1 MGLTE
6 MHLRPFD
13 AQGFVLLLEM
23 YINSA
28 LYSLAVANMPAS
40 NDPTGRNISTNETR
54 RLVRLQLPLFV
65 KVADVTRSV
74 DRLQAVRE
82 AVEHVESRADRLLA
96 DVARRRATRSE
107 FDPSRLRLPGS
118 RQKARFFS
126 DVFRRCEIALMSES
140 GGSSD
145 RLPEVSFPAFDAVSA
160 ALVFQVQSAIALLS
174 GFADGDRLWWEDRVH
189 THMDRL
195 ETWTQTP
202 SVRQQRADTILTA
215 GLSCIDVSACW
226 SFAVQE
232 CSVILQVPEDQLV
245 LPSKTEM
252 HGMVF
257 GWARRAVEAELKK
270 RR

>member
-1 MGLTE
+1 MLDIQPLKSFVTRCDCLSTPRSSLTSRINSPAIADQTWLMGLTE

-13 AQGFVLLLEM
+13 AQGFVLLVEM

-54 RLVRLQLPLFV
+54 RLVRLQLPMFV

-96 DVARRRATRSE
+96 DIARRRATRSE

-140 GGSSD
+140 GGSRD
-145 RLPEVSFPAFDAVSA
+145 RLPEISFAAFDAVSA
-160 ALVFQVQSAIALLS
+160 ALTAISHEHRCEEPLNLA
-174 GFADGDRLWWEDRVH
+174 
-189 THMDRL
+189 
-195 ETWTQTP
+195 
-202 SVRQQRADTILTA
+202 
-215 GLSCIDVSACW
+215 
-226 SFAVQE
+226 
-232 CSVILQVPEDQLV
+232 
-245 LPSKTEM
+245 
-252 HGMVF
+252 
-257 GWARRAVEAELKK
+257 
-270 RR
+270 